1 MLKSLFSLARFCAA
15 IVLLIFFSAGKSHAE
30 GISGIV
36 YDPTGGVVVGARV
49 MVMKDYVKKKESKS
63 DGRGEFSFAGLK
75 AGMYQVQIKQPN
87 FSIFQQTVELKS
99 GQAVR
104 VHAVL
109 SPARVVE
116 EMDIT
121 GELPEGVHKAA
132 QGEIAVSKGGEVK
145 PPQATSP
152 LRPAYPRG
160 AAGRGLEGTVVL
172 LATIHADGSVGD
184 VAVMESPDKEL
195 EQEAV
200 RAMKAARYQACRL
213 NGQPLENQMTA
224 VFHFRLR

>member
-1 MLKSLFSLARFCAA
+1 MLKTASIAARH
-15 IVLLIFFSAGKSHAE
+15 ITEMGLMILLTAGASRAE
-30 GISGIV
+30 SVSGIV

-49 MVMKDYVKKKESKS
+49 MVMEDYVKQQESKS
-63 DGRGEFSFAGLK
+63 DGRGEFSFAGLH
-75 AGMYQVQIKQPN
+75 AGMYQVQIKQPR
-87 FSIFQQTVELKS
+87 FSIFQQTVQIEA

-104 VHAVL
+104 VYAVL

-121 GELPEGVHKAA
+121 GELPEGVRKAA
-132 QGEIAVSKGGEVK
+132 LGETAIRKGGDVQ
-145 PPQATSP
+145 PPQAQAP

-160 AAGRGLEGTVVL
+160 AASRGLEGTVVL
-172 LATIHADGSVGD
+172 LATIRADGSVGD
-184 VAVMESPDKEL
+184 VAVMQSSDKEL

-200 RAMKAARYQACRL
+200 RAVKAARYQACRL
-213 NGQPLENQMTA
+213 NGQPVENQITA